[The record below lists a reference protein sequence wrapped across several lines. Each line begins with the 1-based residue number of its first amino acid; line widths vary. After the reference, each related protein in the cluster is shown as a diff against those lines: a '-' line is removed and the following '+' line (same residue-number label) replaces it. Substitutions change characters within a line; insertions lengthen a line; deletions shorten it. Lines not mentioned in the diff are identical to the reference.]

1 MVSKRHAKT
10 AGASVGVTYGGS
22 SHMKTRTLFLGAVA
36 SIALAS
42 TANAGHFK
50 GWYIG
55 AEAGANWIE
64 DADADVVVDLGTEI
78 GPISGATEFEFDAGW
93 AVFATMGYAFDSNWR
108 VEGELGYRSNE
119 TTSGTAEVNEWSV
132 MLNALYD
139 LELSPSMTLSLG
151 AGAGYDHAELNLPGG
166 FEDSDGNFAYQG
178 IAGLNYGLSKRLDLT
193 LTYRYLIVTDPEF
206 DLSVP
211 PVSIGFDIDSVRKHS
226 LTVGLRYDLA
236 PDEEPI
242 AAPPP
247 PPPPP
252 PPPAVKSFI
261 VFFGFAKCN
270 ITSEADAV
278 LSEAASAA
286 KSQGSASVKIVG
298 HTDTV
303 GSPKYNQRLSECRAN
318 AAKTSLVSKGIPDGA
333 ISTTGKGE
341 TELLVQ
347 TGDSVKE
354 PQNRRAT
361 VDLQ

>member
-1 MVSKRHAKT
+1 
-10 AGASVGVTYGGS
+10 
-22 SHMKTRTLFLGAVA
+22 MKARTLLLGAVA
-36 SIALAS
+36 SIALAG

-50 GWYIG
+50 GWYVG
-55 AEAGANWIE
+55 LEAGANWID
-64 DADADVVVDLGTEI
+64 DADTVISIDLGAEFDPVTT
-78 GPISGATEFEFDAGW
+78 SGTIEFETGW
-93 AVFATMGYAFDSNWR
+93 AIFATTGYAFENNWR
-108 VEGELGYRSNE
+108 LEGELGYRSNE
-119 TTSGTAEVNEWSV
+119 TTGGTAEVNEWSV

-139 LELSPSMTLSLG
+139 FDLSPSMTFSLG

-166 FEDSDGNFAYQG
+166 FEDSEGNFAYQG
-178 IAGLNYGLSKRLDLT
+178 IAGLNYALSKRLDLT
-193 LTYRYLIVTDPEF
+193 LTYRYLIVDDPEF
-206 DLSVP
+206 DLSAP
-211 PVSIGFDIDSVRKHS
+211 PVSIGFDIEAFRKHS
-226 LTVGLRYDLA
+226 VTLGLRYDLA

-242 AAPPP
+242 VAPPPAPPP
-247 PPPPP
+247 PPPPI
-252 PPPAVKSFI
+252 VKSYI

-278 LSEAASAA
+278 LSEAANAA

-318 AAKTSLVSKGIPDGA
+318 AAKTNLVSKGVPDGA

-361 VDLQ
+361 VDLE